1 MTRLR
6 VLPLT
11 ALPAPGA
18 FATRRI
24 DGLPLLITR
33 DARDAVHVLVNTCP
47 HQGSTVCRAA
57 SGAAETF
64 ECPNHYWVFEPDG
77 TFIGSR
83 LALAVGR
90 EAPRDPAKDLQ
101 RLDHTVEDGWLEIE
115 DPVGGREGAADL

>member
-6 VLPLT
+6 VLPAT
-11 ALPAPGA
+11 ELPGPGA
-18 FATRRI
+18 FATRRV
-24 DGLPLLITR
+24 GGVPLLITR
-33 DARDAVHVLVNTCP
+33 DERGGVHVLVNTCP
-47 HQGSTVCRAA
+47 HQQSTVCRAE

-90 EAPRDPAKDLQ
+90 EAPRDPAKDL
-101 RLDHTVEDGWLEIE
+101 RRVEHTVEGGWIEIE
-115 DPVGGREGAADL
+115 DPAGEQVAADGA